1 MASALTLPALPSL
14 GATTGV
20 PGAAGAAIVA
30 GPASP
35 GTVNITV
42 PLGDAPK
49 DVQTNVQSLFGQTW
63 SSLWGNTVTPRNEGD
78 DPAAVG
84 DEVVSGPASIN
95 GSLDDLLAWLRDN
108 WQIAALVVVA
118 IFLLMYAISAATRK

>member
-1 MASALTLPALPSL
+1 MAANALTLPALPSL

-20 PGAAGAAIVA
+20 PGAAGAAIVS
-30 GPASP
+30 GPASN
-35 GTVNITV
+35 VLDITI

-49 DVQTNVQSLFGQTW
+49 DIQTNAQSLFGQTW

-84 DEVVSGPASIN
+84 DEVAPGPTSIN

-108 WQIAALVVVA
+108 WQIAALAVVA
-118 IFLLMYAISAATRK
+118 LFLLMYAISAATRK